1 VGTLR
6 CTLVASKT
14 ESTLRQVCRT
24 EVIAN
29 EKTALPEWVMR
40 SFRHASGRHEAASM
54 PSGDSNPHPA
64 IASGERSGVAQV
76 RPAAL
81 LAGVLSRFA
90 GRGRLNEPRY
100 KLFWQT
106 TAIAA
111 SMLIFASIRPS
122 TIAITARDTTPP
134 TLLNFVSKG
143 LGSRVSGARSQQMG
157 VSKTAETHLHQ
168 STDFVAKDFT
178 NHFNLHAQSIV
189 TVQKSELS
197 GTGQRQ

>member
-1 VGTLR
+1 L
-6 CTLVASKT
+6 
-14 ESTLRQVCRT
+14 
-24 EVIAN
+24 
-29 EKTALPEWVMR
+29 R
-40 SFRHASGRHEAASM
+40 SFRHASGRREGASM
-54 PSGDSNPHPA
+54 PSGDSNPLPA
-64 IASGERSGVAQV
+64 IASGERSGVAQA
-76 RPAAL
+76 RPSAL
-81 LAGVLSRFA
+81 LAEVLSRFG

-111 SMLIFASIRPS
+111 SMLIFASLRPS

-134 TLLNFVSKG
+134 TLLHFVSKG

-157 VSKTAETHLHQ
+157 VSRTAETHLHQ

-189 TVQKSELS
+189 TVQKSEIPR
-197 GTGQRQ
+197 TGQRQ